1 MLLLSDVRDWLK
13 TLNTG
18 ANNFY
23 IGRLDAKKD
32 KSIGIYPLKVSG
44 PPTVALGGLDATKT
58 ATKSISILLHWNK
71 NAKETEIAALNLFNK
86 LLAAGSVTIGATK
99 VNYIKMLVPEPVDV
113 GTDQSNVY
121 ERVIQCELYY
131 ER

>member
-1 MLLLSDVRDWLK
+1 MLLLSDVRDWFK

-58 ATKSISILLHWNK
+58 ATKSVSILLHWNK
-71 NAKETEIAALNLFNK
+71 NAKETEMAALNLFEK
-86 LLAAGSVTIGATK
+86 LLSAGPVTIGSTK

-113 GTDQSNVY
+113 NTDTNGVY

>member
-1 MLLLSDVRDWLK
+1 MFLLSDVRDWFK

-32 KSIGIYPLKVSG
+32 KSIGIYPLKISG

-58 ATKSISILLHWNK
+58 ATKSVSILLHWNK
-71 NAKETEIAALNLFNK
+71 NAKETEIAAINLFNK
-86 LLAAGSVTIGATK
+86 LLGAGSVTIGATK

-113 GTDQSNVY
+113 NTDSNGVY

>member
-58 ATKSISILLHWNK
+58 ATKSVSILLHWNK
-71 NAKETEIAALNLFNK
+71 NAKETEIAALNLFEK
-86 LLAAGSVTIGATK
+86 LLSAEPVTIGSTK
-99 VNYIKMLVPEPVDV
+99 VNYIKLLVPEPVDV
-113 GTDQSNVY
+113 NTDTNGVY

>member
-1 MLLLSDVRDWLK
+1 MLLLSDMRDWLK

-71 NAKETEIAALNLFNK
+71 NAKETEIAAINLFNK

-99 VNYIKMLVPEPVDV
+99 VNYIKLLVPEPVDV
-113 GTDQSNVY
+113 NTDTNGVY
-121 ERVIQCELYY
+121 ERVIECELYY

>member
-44 PPTVALGGLDATKT
+44 PPTVALGGLDTTKT

-71 NAKETEIAALNLFNK
+71 NAKETEIAALNLFEK
-86 LLAAGSVTIGATK
+86 LLSAGPVTVGSTK
-99 VNYIKMLVPEPVDV
+99 VYYIKMLVPEPVDV
-113 GTDQSNVY
+113 GTDDSKVY

>member
-71 NAKETEIAALNLFNK
+71 NAKETEIAAINLFNK
-86 LLAAGSVTIGATK
+86 LLAAGSVMIGATK

-113 GTDQSNVY
+113 NTDTNGIY